1 LACQRRADGQPT
13 DAAAAADRRRRVAG
27 AGNPPVRN
35 KLALLRLPVA
45 PLQLR
50 RRAAGQAAAA
60 LVGAGRRQGRKG
72 CLMLFALF
80 YILAISILIMHFT
93 GFLAR
98 HKLEWLVLVLAA
110 AVFPA
115 VIYLR

>member
-1 LACQRRADGQPT
+1 
-13 DAAAAADRRRRVAG
+13 
-27 AGNPPVRN
+27 
-35 KLALLRLPVA
+35 
-45 PLQLR
+45 
-50 RRAAGQAAAA
+50 
-60 LVGAGRRQGRKG
+60 
-72 CLMLFALF
+72 MLFALF

-98 HKLEWLVLVLAA
+98 RRLEWLVLVLAA